1 MTLLGPRRLRELFD
15 VHGVRPDKALG
26 QNFVI
31 EPNTIRKIVDTA
43 GVGETDRVCEI
54 GAGGGSLTLELAAR
68 CRHVTAIEFDRRL
81 LPVLDEVLGGVPNV
95 DVIAADALTFDLTSL
110 GEVKIVANLP
120 YNIAATLV
128 LRVLETAPQIP
139 ELTVMT
145 QREVGERLAGG
156 PGSKTYGA
164 VSVLVGYW
172 AEARIVGSVPRT
184 AFWPVPNVDSVLV
197 KLRRREPFGVAQPRF
212 YSVVKAA
219 FAQRRK
225 TLRNTLRD
233 LEPDIESILR
243 SCGVD
248 PGARAEQLEPPVFA
262 DIARALP

>member
-1 MTLLGPRRLRELFD
+1 MGPRRLRELFD
-15 VHGVRPDKALG
+15 AHGVRPDKALG

-31 EPNTIRKIVDTA
+31 DPNTIRKVVVTA
-43 GVGETDRVCEI
+43 GLTEEDHVCEI
-54 GAGGGSLTLELAAR
+54 GAGAGSLTLELAST

-81 LPVLDEVLGGVPNV
+81 LPILDEVVGDRANV
-95 DVIAADALTFDLTSL
+95 DVVAADALTFDFGSL
-110 GEVKIVANLP
+110 GDAKLVANLP

-128 LRVLETAPQIP
+128 LRVLETSPRIS

-164 VSVLVGYW
+164 ISVLVGYW
-172 AEARIVGSVPRT
+172 AGAKVVGRISRT
-184 AFWPVPNVDSVLV
+184 AFWPVPKVDSVLV
-197 KLRRREPFGVAQPRF
+197 NLRRHEPFSVAQPVF

-219 FAQRRK
+219 FGQRRK
-225 TLRNTLRD
+225 TLRNTLRE
-233 LEPDIESILR
+233 LEPDIDSVLR

-248 PGARAEQLEPPVFA
+248 PGARAEELEAPAFA
-262 DIARALP
+262 EIAKALH